1 MTRVTHATQAPN
13 ATGGTQV
20 ERLADFVV
28 HAGYDDLSTR
38 ARHLLKAHVLD
49 ALGCAIGALDADPMA
64 RLLRQIDLFG
74 GQPLTTLIG
83 RGRSAPDRVALYNA
97 ALVRYLDFND
107 AFLAPGETCHPSDNV
122 APVLAASEFA
132 ARSGKDFLA
141 ALAVAY
147 QVQCRL
153 SQVAPVR
160 ARGFDHTT
168 QGAYAVAAGVA
179 KALDLDAAQTA
190 QAIAMSGTAN
200 NALRVTRTGQLSHW
214 KGLAYPFTAFAATN
228 AAFLAREGITG
239 PREVFEGNKGFIQT
253 IAGPFTIDWAHENLE
268 MVTQTILKRHNAE
281 IHAQS
286 ALEGILQLR
295 ARYHLCPEDID
306 WIRVEIFDV
315 AYRIIGGGEEGDKRL
330 VRTKEEADHSLP
342 YLLAVALL
350 DGEVLPAQY
359 APERI
364 RRDDVQRLL
373 RKVSV
378 RPIRHLSERFPQLMP
393 CRIEIALRDG
403 RAVAIQRDDYEGFL
417 TYPMPW
423 EHVVEKF
430 NRLAAPHAQRAL
442 RDEIVE
448 AVANLEYI
456 PVAELVQR
464 LARVGGYAAT
474 ATAARGGVAADTIP
488 PAARNRAETEPEAK
502 HTKVAGRLREAAAP
516 SGQERAS

>member
-1 MTRVTHATQAPN
+1 MARVTQATQGPN
-13 ATGGTQV
+13 TTGGTQV
-20 ERLADFVV
+20 EQLADFVV
-28 HAGYDDLSTR
+28 RAGYDDLSVR
-38 ARHLLKAHVLD
+38 ARHTLKAHVLD
-49 ALGCAIGALDADPMA
+49 ALGCAIGALDAEPMA
-64 RLLRQIDLFG
+64 KLLRQIDLFG
-74 GQPLTTLIG
+74 GQPLATLIG
-83 RGRSAPDRVALYNA
+83 HGRSAPDRVALYNA

-122 APVLAASEFA
+122 APVLAASEYA

-153 SQVAPVR
+153 SQAAPVR
-160 ARGFDHTT
+160 SRGFDHTT

-179 KALDLDAAQTA
+179 KALDLNVTQTA
-190 QAIAMSGTAN
+190 HAIAMSGTAN
-200 NALRVTRTGQLSHW
+200 NALRVTRTGELSQW

-239 PREVFEGNKGFIQT
+239 PREVFEGNKGFIEA
-253 IAGPFTIDWAHENLE
+253 IAGPFTIDWVHEHLE
-268 MVTQTILKRHNAE
+268 LVTQTILKRYNAE

-295 ARYHLCPEDID
+295 ARHHLRPEDID
-306 WIRVEIFDV
+306 WVRVEIFDV
-315 AYRIIGGGEEGDKRL
+315 AYHIIGGGEEGDKRV

-364 RRDDVQRLL
+364 ARADVQRLL
-373 RKVSV
+373 RKISV
-378 RPIRHLSERFPQLMP
+378 RPLGRLSERFPQLMP

-403 RAVAIQRDDYEGFL
+403 RTVETQRDDYEGFV
-417 TYPMPW
+417 TYPMSW

-430 NRLAAPHAQRAL
+430 NRLAAPHAERTL

-456 PVAELVQR
+456 PVVELIRR
-464 LARVGGYAAT
+464 LARVGGAVASGADRASIGSVSAGNMDPVPDSMEPDAT
-474 ATAARGGVAADTIP
+474 RLTMAARSRSAIAT
-488 PAARNRAETEPEAK
+488 RQE
-502 HTKVAGRLREAAAP
+502 HT
-516 SGQERAS
+516 S